1 MVNYIGNGYS
11 DNMIKHI
18 EEDVVIMRSKV
29 TKEDIP
35 NDVISCIGHED
46 LAEQIGYPYNR
57 TNIVLNRGD
66 VLYIAQIVTDR
77 LAEGTTTLEKGTS
90 VRYVKY
96 EIR

>member
-11 DNMIKHI
+11 DNMISHI
-18 EEDVVIMRSKV
+18 NEEVILKRSIIRKDEIPDNVV
-29 TKEDIP
+29 
-35 NDVISCIGHED
+35 SCIGHED
-46 LAEQIGYPYNR
+46 LAKKIGYPYNR

>member
-1 MVNYIGNGYS
+1 MNYIGNGYS

-18 EEDVVIMRSKV
+18 EEDVMIVRSRI

-35 NDVISCIGHED
+35 TDVVSCIGHED
-46 LAEQIGYPYNR
+46 LAKMTGYEYNR

-96 EIR
+96 EII